1 VEVLSRD
8 AVARRLNLP
17 HDLAAWLDSLEAV
30 GPPPVPLDLPRGDAA
45 RVLLTRLGVNE
56 SDVSSIVES
65 LPTAEKQPE
74 LWWLLERACHQV
86 LSQIGDWDAGSFL
99 PVLPKEL
106 GIQGECLWIF
116 VFLAT
121 AEAIHRWH
129 ARQGISDEISWATLA
144 DLGLNVARNRR
155 RRGVSG
161 LEFPTWLGLHWRGVL
176 YALGRLQFNPFA
188 LRTGPAGP
196 LFWYE
201 GAALEAMS
209 TAFQPGPPVL
219 GVHVPAGSPLDP
231 AACDASFQAAAS
243 FFPRFFPQHAS
254 RLAVCTSWLL
264 DEQLADYLP
273 AESNIVRFQRRF
285 ELVPGAR
292 EDDDGLFLWV
302 FDRVPAALDELQPR
316 TELER
321 TIVRHVRDGHHW
333 RMRTGWLEI

>member
-1 VEVLSRD
+1 VVGLLSRD

-17 HDLAAWLDSLEAV
+17 HDLAAWLDTLEAL
-30 GPPPVPLDLPRGDAA
+30 GPPTSFDLPRGDAA
-45 RVLLTRLGVNE
+45 SYMLERLHVLEPDRSTIVAVLN
-56 SDVSSIVES
+56 DVEQS
-65 LPTAEKQPE
+65 PE
-74 LWWLLERACHQV
+74 WMWLLERACHQ
-86 LSQIGDWDAGSFL
+86 LISEIGRWDAGSFL
-99 PVLPKEL
+99 PVLPSEL
-106 GIQGECLWIF
+106 GGMGSCFWII

-121 AEAIHRWH
+121 VEAIHDWH
-129 ARQGISDEISWATLA
+129 AEQGISDEVSWATLA
-144 DLGLNVARNRR
+144 DLGLNVARNHRR
-155 RRGVSG
+155 HGTTG

-201 GAALEAMS
+201 GAALESMS
-209 TAFQPGPPVL
+209 ATFQPGARVL
-219 GVHVPAGSPLDP
+219 GVHVSAGSPLDP
-231 AACDASFQAAAS
+231 AACDASLQAAAT
-243 FFPRFFPQHAS
+243 FLPRVFPQHAS

-273 AESNIVRFQRRF
+273 AESNIIRFQRRF

-292 EDDDGLFLWV
+292 DSDDGVFLWV
-302 FDRVPAALDELQPR
+302 FDRVPGGLDELQPR

-321 TIVRHVRDGHHW
+321 VIVRHVRDGHHW

>member
-1 VEVLSRD
+1 M
-8 AVARRLNLP
+8 
-17 HDLAAWLDSLEAV
+17 
-30 GPPPVPLDLPRGDAA
+30 
-45 RVLLTRLGVNE
+45 
-56 SDVSSIVES
+56 
-65 LPTAEKQPE
+65 
-74 LWWLLERACHQV
+74 
-86 LSQIGDWDAGSFL
+86 
-99 PVLPKEL
+99 
-106 GIQGECLWIF
+106 
-116 VFLAT
+116 
-121 AEAIHRWH
+121 
-129 ARQGISDEISWATLA
+129 
-144 DLGLNVARNRR
+144 
-155 RRGVSG
+155 
-161 LEFPTWLGLHWRGVL
+161 L

-209 TAFQPGPPVL
+209 AAFQTGAPVL

-243 FFPRFFPQHAS
+243 FFPRFFPEQAS
-254 RLAVCTSWLL
+254 RIAVCTSWLL

-292 EDDDGLFLWV
+292 DSNDSVFLWV
-302 FDRVPAALDELQPR
+302 FDRVPSSVDELQPH

-321 TIVRHVRDGHHW
+321 VIVQHVRDGHHW

>member
-8 AVARRLNLP
+8 AVAHRLNLP
-17 HDLAAWLDSLEAV
+17 NDLAAWLDSLEAV
-30 GPPPVPLDLPRGDAA
+30 GPPTAPLQLPRDDAA
-45 RVLLTRLGVNE
+45 RRLLERLGVVE
-56 SDVSSIVES
+56 PDQSTIVAVVNDIEQS
-65 LPTAEKQPE
+65 PE
-74 LWWLLERACHQV
+74 WIWLMERACHRIQ
-86 LSQIGDWDAGSFL
+86 SEIGDSNAGSFL

-106 GIQGECLWIF
+106 GIQADCFWVF

-121 AEAIHRWH
+121 AESIHAWH
-129 ARQGISDEISWATLA
+129 TAHGISDAISWATLA
-144 DLGLNVARNRR
+144 DLGLHVARNRLR
-155 RRGVSG
+155 HGSSG
-161 LEFPTWLGLHWRGVL
+161 LEFPTWLGLHWRGEL
-176 YALGRLQFNPFA
+176 YALGRLQFNPFR

-201 GAALEAMS
+201 GAALDGMS
-209 TAFQPGPPVL
+209 AAFQPGAPVL
-219 GVHVPAGSPLDP
+219 GVHVPAGVPLDP

-243 FFPRFFPQHAS
+243 FFPRFFPEHAS

-292 EDDDGLFLWV
+292 DSDDGMFLWI
-302 FDRVPAALDELQPR
+302 FDRVPNSVDELQPR

-321 TIVRHVRDGHHW
+321 AVVRHVRDGHHW
-333 RMRTGWLEI
+333 RLRTGWLEI